1 MQVGAAVL
9 AGAGV
14 VDGAAEALRHELEA
28 VAHAEDGDA
37 GLEDLTVE
45 GGAPLLSTTD
55 EGPPERMIAAGFLAS
70 ISATGMVLGTISL

>member
-1 MQVGAAVL
+1 MQFRTAVL

-14 VDGAAEALRHELEA
+14 VDGPAEGRGHQLEA
-28 VAHAEDGDA
+28 VAHTEDGDA
-37 GLEDLTVE
+37 GLEE
-45 GGAPLLSTTD
+45 GAVQAGAPSAYTD